1 MPYHRIKN
9 ESTEALLTELLTIQQ
24 MEAKLQRFTKSGF
37 KRQCRIVNEI
47 TLRTG
52 EKLTDQQIENTIA

>member
-9 ESTEALLTELLTIQQ
+9 KSTKALLTELLIIQQ
-24 MEAKLQRFTKSGF
+24 MEAKSQRFTKSGF

-52 EKLTDQQIENTIA
+52 EKLTDQQIENTIG